1 MIGLQAFR
9 DCQTKALDAQA
20 AVRSALKVQQDEAAS
35 GAAGTVHV
43 DARHGTERCGSDA
56 QRGEARSRGN
66 GPRAHAEGPAH
77 ILYKKLWPQ
86 LLVKHAV
93 RLPDV
98 NAICTSLKKRN
109 AIVFLDWPPRGK
121 APKDEYRMQ
130 QPAD

>member
-1 MIGLQAFR
+1 MGP
-9 DCQTKALDAQA
+9 
-20 AVRSALKVQQDEAAS
+20 
-35 GAAGTVHV
+35 
-43 DARHGTERCGSDA
+43 SDA
-56 QRGEARSRGN
+56 AAMRNGAKRAAEAMV
-66 GPRAHAEGPAH
+66 PELTPKAPAH